1 MCPDT
6 CSEGWEEVAE
16 RRRVLRAGAMKRA
29 ALVVDVAAEVENQR
43 KRLELMD
50 SEVRAVFAT
59 YTSHA
64 RNIFVESCAN

>member
-1 MCPDT
+1 
-6 CSEGWEEVAE
+6 
-16 RRRVLRAGAMKRA
+16 MKRA